1 MRKLLRW
8 FSITFL
14 ALFIIVGSIGF
25 AFKDTLFQEGNPI
38 PVISGIVQLKFG
50 DKPYVQIDSESESY
64 ITPHTPVE
72 GDYYYIVKTFMGE
85 KGWAFLEQDGTDL
98 IFSKGNDQ
106 TTVETRMYT
115 SDYYIFS
122 ISQSNATT

>member
-1 MRKLLRW
+1 MRLRNLLRW

-38 PVISGIVQLKFG
+38 PVISGIVQLKLG
-50 DKPYVQIDSESESY
+50 DKPYVQIDTESETY

-85 KGWAFLEQDGTDL
+85 KGFAFLEQKGTDL
-98 IFSKGNDQ
+98 IFSKGEDK

-122 ISQSNATT
+122 IGQ